1 MQGNVLKTVTLVQV
15 KSRDISMKKMY
26 CSLVAL
32 LLLLQ
37 LTACTGVPGI
47 TISQGT
53 PVATAT
59 GSQAPG
65 TGEEQQL
72 AQRLFKQINQDR
84 AANGLAPLAWEPRL
98 ERSGHQHDLVMA

>member
-15 KSRDISMKKMY
+15 KSRDISMRKIY

-37 LTACTGVPGI
+37 LTACAGLPGL

-59 GSQAPG
+59 GSQAQV
-65 TGEEQQL
+65 TGEEPQL

-84 AANGLAPLAWEPRL
+84 AANSLPPLAWELRL
-98 ERSGHQHDLVMA
+98 ERSAYQH